1 MHASVSDE
9 HDFQD
14 LTASPSL
21 FWCVI
26 QQQSF
31 YFENTIIS
39 LNIDDIDIFYKVE
52 FHIIGVHAAWV
63 SDLHLISYLDKLCE
77 FYFIFFEI
85 LDFFNVGHSR
95 IKFINL

>member
-1 MHASVSDE
+1 MA
-9 HDFQD
+9 
-14 LTASPSL
+14 L
-21 FWCVI
+21 
-26 QQQSF
+26 
-31 YFENTIIS
+31 
-39 LNIDDIDIFYKVE
+39 IFFHKVE
-52 FHIIGVHAAWV
+52 FHIIGVHAAFEHFWTTQEL